1 MSRFSEM
8 PASPKRGE
16 EVARHMSKK
25 RRGCGLMITRQG
37 GKFGVWNIGRIFDD
51 HLTAYM
57 FDLVDTESEART
69 IANREWVGMAL

>member
-1 MSRFSEM
+1 MSRFSKM

-25 RRGCGLMITRQG
+25 QCGRGLMITRQG
-37 GKFGVWNIGRIFDD
+37 RKFGVWTIGRIFDD
-51 HLTAYM
+51 HLTARM